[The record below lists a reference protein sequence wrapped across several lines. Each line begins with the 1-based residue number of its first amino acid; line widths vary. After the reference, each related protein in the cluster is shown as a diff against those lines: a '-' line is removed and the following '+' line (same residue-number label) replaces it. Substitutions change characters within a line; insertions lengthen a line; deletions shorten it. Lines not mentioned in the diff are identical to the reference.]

1 MDFVNARRL
10 KATVWSLKSANK
22 ILAISELCECQQ
34 AKSHSL
40 VFGKFEQDISHIW
53 TL

>member
-10 KATVWSLKSANK
+10 KATVSSLKSESK

-34 AKSHSL
+34 TKSHSL
-40 VFGKFEQDISHIW
+40 VFGKFQQDINHIW
-53 TL
+53 SF